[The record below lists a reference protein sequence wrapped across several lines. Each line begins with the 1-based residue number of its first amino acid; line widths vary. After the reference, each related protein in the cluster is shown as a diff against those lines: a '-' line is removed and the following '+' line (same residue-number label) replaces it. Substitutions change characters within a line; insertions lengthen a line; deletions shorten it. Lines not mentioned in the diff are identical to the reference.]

1 VIFQFVHTF
10 AILFMPK
17 TDINTIL
24 KNGSATQIKT
34 VDYSSTEK
42 KEHLKKLKEKSETAL
57 QNKEVSI
64 QKLSRFVIKK

>member
-1 VIFQFVHTF
+1 
-10 AILFMPK
+10 MPK

-24 KNGSATQIKT
+24 KNGSATQIKI
-34 VDYSSTEK
+34 VDYSSIEK
-42 KEHLKKLKEKSETAL
+42 KQQLRKLKEKSETAL

>member
-1 VIFQFVHTF
+1 
-10 AILFMPK
+10 MPK

-34 VDYSSTEK
+34 VDYSSSTK
-42 KEHLKKLKEKSETAL
+42 KQQLKELKKKSETAL
-57 QNKEVSI
+57 QNKEVST

>member
-1 VIFQFVHTF
+1 
-10 AILFMPK
+10 MPK

-34 VDYSSTEK
+34 VDYSSQEK
-42 KEHLKKLKEKSETAL
+42 KHQLGKLKEKSETAL